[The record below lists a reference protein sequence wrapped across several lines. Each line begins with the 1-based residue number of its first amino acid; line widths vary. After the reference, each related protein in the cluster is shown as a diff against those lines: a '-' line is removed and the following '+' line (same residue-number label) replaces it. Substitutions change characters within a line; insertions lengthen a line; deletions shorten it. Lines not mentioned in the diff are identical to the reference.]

1 MEGNV
6 PAHALCATLAAMVI
20 CLGVTGAAA
29 QPPMAE
35 FGTTVIPTGELPVW
49 EFPPSGLSLSRGR
62 TVATIDADSDPYTV
76 IDTRVIRSIL
86 WGDSYYVRLRSE
98 DDQHECAERS
108 CWVYLGREREGQWNL
123 TVAEDSQPLAPV
135 VPTRE

>member
-1 MEGNV
+1 MESNT
-6 PAHALCATLAAMVI
+6 PAHALRATLVAMVI
-20 CLGVTGAAA
+20 CLGVTGATA

-35 FGTTVIPTGELPVW
+35 LGTTVTPTGELPVW

-62 TVATIDADSDPYTV
+62 AVATIGPDSASYIV

-86 WGDSYYVRLRSE
+86 WGDSYYVRLRSQ
-98 DDQHECAERS
+98 DNHHECAERS

-123 TVAEDSQPLAPV
+123 TVANDSQQ
-135 VPTRE
+135 